1 MRYERIRENWRKFP
15 HPIRWLVIAILGV
28 TLIALGIIFLVLP
41 GPGIPLIIAGLAI
54 LATEFTWA
62 EILLNKSKLHLNTV
76 IKKARPNKT
85 LLIAIGVLILIVSAA
100 TFYFIKT

>member
-15 HPIRWLVIAILGV
+15 HPIRWLVTAILGV
-28 TLIALGIIFLVLP
+28 TLIAIGIVFLVLP

-85 LLIAIGVLILIVSAA
+85 LLIAIGVLMLIVSAA